1 MTVPL
6 DRAGAILTIDLDG
19 IAANWRLLSARIEGA
34 GCAAVVKADAYGL
47 GADKVAGALEAAGCR
62 DVFVAHLEEGIA
74 LRGTLAADA
83 RVFVLNGIP
92 PGTEPELAAAR
103 LIPVVNTLAEL
114 SAWRGYA
121 RTTQRMLPTALQIDC
136 GMARLGLA
144 PKDVSTINAEPSR
157 LEGLSLSLVM
167 SHLACADDPAHS
179 ANDSQRLQFDRL
191 RAMLPAAPASLANSS
206 GIFLGAPFH
215 FDLVRP
221 GAALYGLNPTPS
233 QTNPMQAVVHLAA
246 RVIQLRE
253 VPSGAGIG
261 YGHADLASRASQLAT
276 IALGYAD
283 GWPRNAAIA
292 AMFGGSSLPFL
303 GRVSMDSIILDITDG
318 PLQPREGDLVDL
330 IFAEQTLDDV
340 ARAAGTIG
348 YEILTRLGSRFHRRY
363 ICRDTEM
370 VQRP

>member
-6 DRAGAILTIDLDG
+6 DRAGAILTIDLDA
-19 IAANWRLLSARIEGA
+19 IAANWRLLSARIGGA
-34 GCAAVVKADAYGL
+34 PCAAVVKADAYGL
-47 GADKVAGALEAAGCR
+47 GADKVASALETAGCR
-62 DVFVAHLEEGIA
+62 DFFVAHLEEGIA
-74 LRGTLAADA
+74 LRGTLADGS

-92 PGTEPELAAAR
+92 RGTESDFVAAG

-114 SAWRGYA
+114 SAWRDYA
-121 RTTQRMLPTALQIDC
+121 RATQRILPTALQIDS

-157 LEGLSLSLVM
+157 LEGLSLRLVM

-179 ANDSQRLQFDRL
+179 ANGSQRLQFNRL
-191 RAMLPAAPASLANSS
+191 RAMLPPVPASLANSS
-206 GIFLGAPFH
+206 GIFLGGPFH

-221 GAALYGLNPTPS
+221 GAALYGINPKPS
-233 QTNPMQAVVHLAA
+233 HPNPMQRVVHLAA

-261 YGHADLASRASQLAT
+261 YGQAGLANRASRLAT

-283 GWPRNAAIA
+283 GWPRNAAMKAI
-292 AMFGGSSLPFL
+292 FEGSSLPFL
-303 GRVSMDSIILDITDG
+303 GRVSMDSIILDITDA

-330 IFAEQTLDDV
+330 ICAEQTLDDV

-363 ICRDTEM
+363 IYRDTEM
-370 VQRP
+370 DQRP